1 MTEPVRVVRAGEL
14 RPAEGTAAMH
24 RKSALDQE
32 GLWAGTVVTDA
43 GMDSGWHHHGDN
55 SSVIYVLR
63 GRIRIDFGPGGGESV
78 EGSDGDFILV
88 PPRSVHRETTPGEP
102 VHGVVFRAGSGQI
115 LFNVDGPEPED

>member
-1 MTEPVRVVRAGEL
+1 MTDPVRVVRANEL
-14 RPAEGTAAMH
+14 KLAEGTAAMN
-24 RKSALDQE
+24 RKAALDEE
-32 GLWAGTVVTDA
+32 GLWAGTVVTEA

-63 GRIRIDFGPGGGESV
+63 GSIRIDFGPGGGESV

-88 PPRSVHRETTPGEP
+88 PPHSVHRETTLGEP

-115 LFNVDGPEPED
+115 LFNVDGPEPD